1 MTRRFVFA
9 AFCTL
14 TLSAPAHAWWD
25 TVHSFITLNT
35 LQQLPEP
42 LHSFIVRTFPT
53 VQSHAT
59 NEPPGRHY
67 INIDY
72 YSEFQASQ
80 MPRDL
85 NVLYAKYGKTTV
97 DTLGISPWN
106 IADYRKTLT
115 AQMLAAKTPA
125 AFNQLA
131 QTAGDMAHYI
141 EDINQPLHTT
151 LNYDGQYTGN
161 SGIHARYEGMMIN
174 PHFADLPITAAP
186 QNCVYVT
193 DTVDWVLD
201 SIEGRT
207 YQYVGSIMAA
217 DTLARTFGSTS
228 SQAYFNSLWNSTG
241 NFTHSQLQ
249 YATEMV
255 ASAWYSAWVDAG
267 SPALGI
273 SGDYNNNGVVDAA
286 DYTVWRNGLGSIF
299 KQSDY
304 DVWRSHYGQTLAASG
319 ASAAAAVPEP
329 STAALIV
336 LPAAVWCLSHLRS
349 QKH

>member
-1 MTRRFVFA
+1 MSRRFLFA
-9 AFCTL
+9 AFCAL
-14 TLSAPAHAWWD
+14 AISAPAHAWWG
-25 TVHSFITLNT
+25 TVHSFITLNS

-59 NEPPGRHY
+59 NEPPGAHF
-67 INIDY
+67 IDIDY
-72 YSEFQASQ
+72 YPEFQAGQ

-85 NVLYAKYGKTTV
+85 NVLYNKYGFSTV
-97 DTLGISPWN
+97 QSKGISPWS
-106 IADYRKTLT
+106 IADYRKSLT

-161 SGIHARYEGMMIN
+161 SGIHARYEGMMIE

-193 DTVDWVLD
+193 DTVDWILD

-207 YQYVGSIMAA
+207 YQYVRSIMAA
-217 DTLARTFGSTS
+217 DTLARTFGSTT

-241 NFTHSQLQ
+241 DFTHSQLQ

-255 ASAWYSAWVDAG
+255 ASAWYSAWIDAG

-273 SGDYNNNGVVDAA
+273 SGDYNNNGIVDAA
-286 DYTVWRNGLGSIF
+286 DYTVWREGLGPIF

-304 DVWRSHYGQTLAASG
+304 DVWRTHFGLSLAGAG
-319 ASAAAAVPEP
+319 ASAPGAVPEP
-329 STAALIV
+329 ATIELV
-336 LPAAVWCLSHLRS
+336 MLCLVVCCWHGYSWRRL
-349 QKH
+349 